1 MHMASSVKMTIDRLR
16 IYALKLSSPGSLRY
30 LPMILLG
37 AFAGV
42 VGFAL
47 QPNVLYDDA
56 AISFR
61 YADRIVAGHGFTYND
76 HERVLGA
83 SNPLWTLLLALLHAG
98 GIDLVLAARGL
109 ALVLFIVCILLA
121 MHVAERLSTPLGGI
135 LAGVLLV
142 IDPFFREMALSGMES
157 VLAVALGLAVVA
169 SLLHG
174 TRRTLSAQRPQQS
187 FHPGYGLV

>member
-1 MHMASSVKMTIDRLR
+1 MTIDRLR
-16 IYALKLSSPGSLRY
+16 VYALKLSSPGSLRY
-30 LPMILLG
+30 LPMIVLAAL
-37 AFAGV
+37 AGV
-42 VGFAL
+42 IGFAL

-76 HERVLGA
+76 HEHVLGA
-83 SNPLWTLLLALLHAG
+83 SNPLWTLLLALLHAVG
-98 GIDLVLAARGL
+98 VNLELAARGL
-109 ALVLFIVCILLA
+109 ALVLFIGCILLA

-135 LAGVLLV
+135 LAGVLLA
-142 IDPFFREMALSGMES
+142 IDLLFRDTALSGMES
-157 VLAVALGLAVVA
+157 VLAVAFRLAVVA

-174 TRRTLSAQRPQQS
+174 TRRTLSAQRPQQG